1 MSSDLFKKWPLA
13 YPLNL
18 QLFAEDDDDSSDQDD
33 SSESED
39 NGNGDES
46 QEQTKTFTQDEV
58 DNIIKGRLAKER
70 KSWEKQLAD
79 QQTEA
84 EKLASMSEKE
94 KKQYQEQK
102 RAKDLEAREAAI
114 TRRELTAQA
123 KEQLADKG
131 LPVTLAEIL
140 NFNDAE
146 SCSKSIETVEK
157 AFQSAVEKAV
167 EDRIKGSKP
176 IKKAPSSSAGITVD
190 SIKSM
195 TAEEINANWDEV
207 QNVLKANR

>member
-18 QLFAEDDDDSSDQDD
+18 QLFAEDDAGDNDQND
-33 SSESED
+33 SSENED
-39 NGNGDES
+39 GGDDES

-70 KSWEKQLAD
+70 KSWEKQLVD

-114 TRRELTAQA
+114 NRRELTAQA

-140 NFNDAE
+140 NFSDAE

-167 EDRIKGSKP
+167 EERIKGGKP
-176 IKKAPSSSAGITVD
+176 IKKAPSSSSGITVD

-207 QNVLKANR
+207 QNVLKANK

>member
-1 MSSDLFKKWPLA
+1 MSKDLFRKWPLA

-18 QLFAEDDDDSSDQDD
+18 QLFADEDDGGSDNQDT
-33 SSESED
+33 SGKED
-39 NGNGDES
+39 GKNDES

-70 KSWEKQLAD
+70 KSWEKQLVD

-102 RAKDLEAREAAI
+102 RAKDLETREAAI

-131 LPVTLAEIL
+131 LPITLAEIL
-140 NFNDAE
+140 NFTDAE
-146 SCSKSIETVEK
+146 SCNKSIETVEK

-167 EDRIKGSKP
+167 EDRIKGGKP
-176 IKKAPSSSAGITVD
+176 IKKATD
-190 SIKSM
+190 DK
-195 TAEEINANWDEV
+195 TTDAELIYKNMMG
-207 QNVLKANR
+207 K

>member
-1 MSSDLFKKWPLA
+1 MVKMMKA
-13 YPLNL
+13 
-18 QLFAEDDDDSSDQDD
+18 
-33 SSESED
+33 
-39 NGNGDES
+39 
-46 QEQTKTFTQDEV
+46 KTFTQDEV

-70 KSWEKQLAD
+70 KSWEKQLVD

-102 RAKDLEAREAAI
+102 RAKDLETREAAI

-131 LPVTLAEIL
+131 LPITLAEIL
-140 NFNDAE
+140 NFTDAE
-146 SCSKSIETVEK
+146 SCNKSIETVEK

-167 EDRIKGSKP
+167 EDRIKGGKP
-176 IKKAPSSSAGITVD
+176 IKKATD
-190 SIKSM
+190 DK
-195 TAEEINANWDEV
+195 TTDAELIYKNMMG
-207 QNVLKANR
+207 K

>member
-1 MSSDLFKKWPLA
+1 MSKDLFRKWPLA

-18 QLFAEDDDDSSDQDD
+18 QLFADEDAGGSDNQDT
-33 SSESED
+33 SGKED
-39 NGNGDES
+39 GKNDES

-70 KSWEKQLAD
+70 KSWEKQLVD

-102 RAKDLEAREAAI
+102 RAKDLETREAAI

-123 KEQLADKG
+123 KVQLADKG
-131 LPVTLAEIL
+131 IPTELAEIL
-140 NFNDAE
+140 NLTDAE
-146 SCSKSIETVEK
+146 SCKKSIETVEK
-157 AFQSAVEKAV
+157 AFQTAVEKAV
-167 EDRIKGSKP
+167 EEKIKGNAP
-176 IKKAPSSSAGITVD
+176 MKKAKDKTLTD
-190 SIKSM
+190 
-195 TAEEINANWDEV
+195 EELV
-207 QNVLKANR
+207 YQKMMGK

>member
-1 MSSDLFKKWPLA
+1 MSKDLFRKWPLA

-18 QLFAEDDDDSSDQDD
+18 QLFADEDAGGCDNQDT
-33 SSESED
+33 SGKED
-39 NGNGDES
+39 GKNDES

-70 KSWEKQLAD
+70 KSWEKQLVD

-102 RAKDLEAREAAI
+102 RAKDLETREAAI

-131 LPVTLAEIL
+131 LPITLAEIL
-140 NFNDAE
+140 NFTDAE
-146 SCSKSIETVEK
+146 SCNKSIETVEK

-167 EDRIKGSKP
+167 EDRIKGGKP
-176 IKKAPSSSAGITVD
+176 IKKATD
-190 SIKSM
+190 DK
-195 TAEEINANWDEV
+195 TTDAELIYKNMMG
-207 QNVLKANR
+207 K

>member
-1 MSSDLFKKWPLA
+1 MRSDLFKKWPLA

-18 QLFAEDDDDSSDQDD
+18 QLFAEDDAGDNDQND
-33 SSESED
+33 SSENED
-39 NGNGDES
+39 GGDDES

-70 KSWEKQLAD
+70 KSWEKQLVD

-140 NFNDAE
+140 NFSDAE

-157 AFQSAVEKAV
+157 AFQTAVEKAV
-167 EDRIKGSKP
+167 EERIKGGKP
-176 IKKAPSSSAGITVD
+176 IKKATD
-190 SIKSM
+190 DK
-195 TAEEINANWDEV
+195 TTDAELIYKNMMG
-207 QNVLKANR
+207 K

>member
-1 MSSDLFKKWPLA
+1 MSKDLFRKWPLA

-18 QLFAEDDDDSSDQDD
+18 QLFADEDAGGSDNQDT
-33 SSESED
+33 SGKED
-39 NGNGDES
+39 GKNDES

-58 DNIIKGRLAKER
+58 DNIIKG
-70 KSWEKQLAD
+70 

-102 RAKDLEAREAAI
+102 RAKDLETREAAI

-131 LPVTLAEIL
+131 LPITLAEIL
-140 NFNDAE
+140 NFTDAE
-146 SCSKSIETVEK
+146 SCNKSIETVEK

-167 EDRIKGSKP
+167 EDRIKGGKP
-176 IKKAPSSSAGITVD
+176 IKKATD
-190 SIKSM
+190 DK
-195 TAEEINANWDEV
+195 TTDAELIYKNMMG
-207 QNVLKANR
+207 K

>member
-1 MSSDLFKKWPLA
+1 MSSDLFKKWPLV

-18 QLFAEDDDDSSDQDD
+18 QLFAEDDAGDNDQND
-33 SSESED
+33 SSENED
-39 NGNGDES
+39 GGDDES

-70 KSWEKQLAD
+70 KSWEKQLVD

-140 NFNDAE
+140 NFSDAE

-167 EDRIKGSKP
+167 EDRIKGGKP
-176 IKKAPSSSAGITVD
+176 IKKAPSSSTGITVD

-195 TAEEINANWDEV
+195 TAEEINSNWDEV
-207 QNVLKANR
+207 QNVLKANK

>member
-1 MSSDLFKKWPLA
+1 MSKDLFRKWPLA
-13 YPLNL
+13 YPLNI
-18 QLFAEDDDDSSDQDD
+18 QLFADEGASDSD
-33 SSESED
+33 SED
-39 NGNGDES
+39 SGNEDGKNDES

-70 KSWEKQLAD
+70 KSWEKQLVD

-102 RAKDLEAREAAI
+102 RAKDLETREAAI

-131 LPVTLAEIL
+131 LPITLAEIL
-140 NFNDAE
+140 NFTDAE
-146 SCSKSIETVEK
+146 SCNKSIETVEK

-167 EDRIKGSKP
+167 EDRIKGGKP
-176 IKKAPSSSAGITVD
+176 IKKATD
-190 SIKSM
+190 DK
-195 TAEEINANWDEV
+195 TTDAELIYKNMMG
-207 QNVLKANR
+207 K

>member
-18 QLFAEDDDDSSDQDD
+18 QLFAEDDAGDNDQND
-33 SSESED
+33 SSENED
-39 NGNGDES
+39 GGDDES

-70 KSWEKQLAD
+70 KSWEKQLVD

-140 NFNDAE
+140 NFSDAE

-157 AFQSAVEKAV
+157 AFQTAVEKAV
-167 EDRIKGSKP
+167 EERIKGGKP
-176 IKKAPSSSAGITVD
+176 IKKAPSSSSGITVD

-207 QNVLKANR
+207 QNVLKANK

>member
-1 MSSDLFKKWPLA
+1 MSSNLFKKWPLA
-13 YPLNL
+13 YPLDL
-18 QLFAEDDDDSSDQDD
+18 QLFAEDDASDNDQND
-33 SSESED
+33 SSEDED
-39 NGNGDES
+39 GGDDES

-70 KSWEKQLAD
+70 KSWEKQLVD

-140 NFNDAE
+140 NFSDAE

-157 AFQSAVEKAV
+157 AFQTAVEKAV
-167 EDRIKGSKP
+167 EERIKGGKP
-176 IKKAPSSSAGITVD
+176 IKKATD
-190 SIKSM
+190 DK
-195 TAEEINANWDEV
+195 TTDAELIYKNMMG
-207 QNVLKANR
+207 K